1 MAGKEMYIGR
11 MLEGLEASMDNVAN
25 GMAESVS
32 ILEQILNNS
41 GLERKNKAYAGQ
53 DLVDLA
59 PVFVGAAVLTLDEH
73 TVYTA
78 PNLVYQASYGPELTQ
93 SYSTLKIK
101 VGDLRALGVTSL
113 ALKLEITAGN
123 DYIKSLFQ
131 RWQTSFDYY
140 GYNLVSANGPNGD
153 STYISDG
160 SLSTSATTQ
169 TINQDISISTWLN
182 YPDDREVIFYFK
194 NSWKTDHSGI
204 QIKYSLSAGNQNVFS
219 LGSYDVTDYVYTVS
233 GRGSLTFSINL
244 TGTAGELSDAKI
256 VAVMNESDSID
267 LLTAAGDVYQADVGL
282 TIPLAQLAALSFKL
296 RFNMSTGS
304 SLSAINVR
312 YY

>member
-1 MAGKEMYIGR
+1 MAGKEIYIGR

-53 DLVDLA
+53 DLVDLD
-59 PVFVGAAVLTLDEH
+59 PDFVGAAVLTLDEH

-78 PNLVYQASYGPELTQ
+78 PNLVYQASIGPELTQ

-101 VGDLRALGVTSL
+101 VGDLRALGVNSL
-113 ALKLEITAGN
+113 ALKVEIDNTNA
-123 DYIKSLFQ
+123 YIKTLFQ
-131 RWQTSFDYY
+131 NWRTSFDYY
-140 GYNLVSANGPNGD
+140 GDNLVSAYGPNGD
-153 STYISDG
+153 SNYVTNSD
-160 SLSTSATTQ
+160 LSTSATSQ
-169 TINQDISISTWLN
+169 TINKTVSMASWLM
-182 YPDDREVIFYFK
+182 YPDDSEVIFYFK
-194 NSWKTDHSGI
+194 NSWKTSNSGI
-204 QIKYSLSAGNQNVFS
+204 RIKYSLSAGDQSVFS

-244 TGTAGELSDAKI
+244 TGTAGELSDVKI
-256 VAVMNESDSID
+256 VAVLNESDSID

-282 TIPLAQLAALSFKL
+282 TIPLAQLAALSFGL
-296 RFNMSTGS
+296 RFNMSTGA